1 MCGINR
7 AIGKVETVVRV
18 RGADT
23 GGAYAVVEQWHPV
36 NRGAPLHFHRFEAET
51 LLVVKGSYVVQL
63 DGESQRLGPGQSVTV
78 QPGAAHAFANKG
90 DGAGCLLILAVP
102 AGIEDYFDAMSELD
116 WSVPDARD
124 KLNAIEARFGIVGVQ
139 ADG

>member
-1 MCGINR
+1 MSGIER

-23 GGAYAVVEQWHPV
+23 GGAYAVIEQWHPV

-51 LLVVKGSYVVQL
+51 LLVVKGSYVVL
-63 DGESQRLGPGQSVTV
+63 VDGAAQRLGPGQSVTV
-78 QPGAAHAFANKG
+78 QPGVAHAFANKG
-90 DGAGCLLILAVP
+90 DDTGCLLILAVP

-116 WSVPDARD
+116 WSAPDAKD
-124 KLNAIEARFGIVGVQ
+124 KLIALEARFGIVGVQ
-139 ADG
+139 SDA